1 MFLSMTGFGSKSYDF
16 SWGTVVFEISSIN
29 HKFQDFLVKLP
40 PELSALENRMLNIMR
55 SSIGRGR
62 VKLSASITWNPG
74 AEIPQLDEEGLINL
88 FNQIRRFT
96 KKNHLESPTD
106 ITNLLLI
113 PGLFSENNNLA
124 AQEVIKNPKV
134 WDKITCEAVDAL
146 MEMKKSEGAKLK
158 IKIEDDLKKLE
169 TFTEQMKERWNI
181 ARDAALDT
189 IKTRIESVLEHY
201 NLELDEARIAEEV
214 SLAADRWDISEEIT
228 RMEAHTEKFWQVM
241 DAEESSGK
249 KLDFL
254 IQEMNR
260 EVNTMGSKV
269 ADADFRWLVVEAKT
283 CIERIREQIQNV
295 E

>member
-1 MFLSMTGFGSKSYDF
+1 MFLSMTGFGSRSHEF
-16 SWGTVVFEISSIN
+16 SWGTVVFELSSIN

-40 PELSALENRMLNIMR
+40 PELSSLENRMLNIMR

-62 VKLSASITWNPG
+62 VRLSVSITWNAG
-74 AEIPQLDEEGLINL
+74 AEVPQLDEEGLVNL
-88 FNQIRRFT
+88 FNQIKKFK
-96 KKNHLESPTD
+96 KKNNLECPKD
-106 ITNLLLI
+106 ITSLLLI

-124 AQEVIKNPKV
+124 AQEVIKNPEI
-134 WDKITCEAVDAL
+134 WDKITREAIDAL
-146 MEMKKSEGAKLK
+146 MEMKKSEGYKLK
-158 IKIEDDLKKLE
+158 AKIQEDLE
-169 TFTEQMKERWNI
+169 LLMDFLMKMEERWQI
-181 ARDAALDT
+181 AREAALDS
-189 IKTRIESVLEHY
+189 IKARIEAVLEHY

-228 RMEAHTEKFWQVM
+228 RMKAHTEKFRQVM
-241 DAEESSGK
+241 ENEETSGK

-283 CIERIREQIQNV
+283 CIERMREQIQNV

>member
-16 SWGTVVFEISSIN
+16 SWGTVVFELSSIN

-62 VKLSASITWNPG
+62 VKLSASITWTPG
-74 AEIPQLDEEGLINL
+74 AEVPQLDEEGLINL
-88 FNQIRRFT
+88 FNQIRKFT
-96 KKNHLESPTD
+96 KKNNLDCPND

-124 AQEVIKNPKV
+124 AQEVVKNPEI
-134 WDKITCEAVDAL
+134 WDRLAREAIDAL
-146 MEMKKSEGAKLK
+146 MEMKKSEGEKLKLK
-158 IKIEDDLKKLE
+158 IEEDLKLLE
-169 TFTEQMKERWNI
+169 DFLEKMKERWKI
-181 ARDAALDT
+181 ARGAALDT
-189 IKTRIESVLEHY
+189 VKTRIESVLEHY

-241 DAEESSGK
+241 DAQEASGK